1 MNKKYQLISETISL
15 QEDLRSA
22 TKTTISVAGITL
34 FVVASIPSMGF
45 AMIPWA
51 AYKMIRAAFNDGQR
65 RCRVF
70 GINTK
75 SRQTC
80 LLKVK
85 LEQLS
90 IARKYV
96 SDEKTKR
103 KIEAKMVKIQNRI
116 DKYTADLAR
125 KGKTPM
131 EPLD

>member
-1 MNKKYQLISETISL
+1 
-15 QEDLRSA
+15 
-22 TKTTISVAGITL
+22 
-34 FVVASIPSMGF
+34 
-45 AMIPWA
+45 MIPWA